1 MTRTKSEKMAY
12 FQVLARFEREI
23 FIVCKI
29 KPGMPGRPFG
39 SGSISA
45 VSNHPRGFARI
56 VGRVLALGREKS
68 RGVGRDRDCGDFP
81 SVSRPFWGLISVED
95 ARGRRHLSHSY
106 PTVSYSH

>member
-1 MTRTKSEKMAY
+1 MVTRTKSEKMAY

-45 VSNHPRGFARI
+45 VSDHPRGFARI

-68 RGVGRDRDCGDFP
+68 RGVGRDRDCGVLLYTHAP
-81 SVSRPFWGLISVED
+81 L
-95 ARGRRHLSHSY
+95 ARRIIAACGQIHLRT
-106 PTVSYSH
+106 PDP

>member
-1 MTRTKSEKMAY
+1 MAY

-45 VSNHPRGFARI
+45 VSDHPRGFARI

-68 RGVGRDRDCGDFP
+68 RGVSRDRGCGPLHCFLITMHC
-81 SVSRPFWGLISVED
+81 VSPHHT
-95 ARGRRHLSHSY
+95 A
-106 PTVSYSH
+106 P

>member
-1 MTRTKSEKMAY
+1 MAY

-45 VSNHPRGFARI
+45 VSDHPRGFARI

-68 RGVGRDRDCGDFP
+68 RGVSRDRDCGDIPLINKYLLQPFP
-81 SVSRPFWGLISVED
+81 L
-95 ARGRRHLSHSY
+95 ALS
-106 PTVSYSH
+106 

>member
-1 MTRTKSEKMAY
+1 MAY

-45 VSNHPRGFARI
+45 VSDHPRGFARI

-68 RGVGRDRDCGDFP
+68 RGVGRDRGCGGPVWTFCVDDA
-81 SVSRPFWGLISVED
+81 SIDALLVVLALISPPVFEEC
-95 ARGRRHLSHSY
+95 
-106 PTVSYSH
+106 

>member
-1 MTRTKSEKMAY
+1 MAY

-45 VSNHPRGFARI
+45 VSDHPRGFARI

-68 RGVGRDRDCGDFP
+68 RGVGRDRDCGELVS
-81 SVSRPFWGLISVED
+81 SV
-95 ARGRRHLSHSY
+95 GRKVGRIK
-106 PTVSYSH
+106 